1 MADDDKMIN
10 GTGEENGEPEE
21 NTLSYSSENT
31 SSIDL
36 NEDAA
41 SNEVEDHINEV
52 SGISIQQTT
61 KDERSGDS
69 SKSGEG
75 KEKKTAV
82 RQYVRSKMPR
92 LRWTPDL
99 HLSFVHAIER
109 LGGQERATP
118 KAVLQLMNVRGL
130 SISHVKSHLQMY
142 RSKKLDDC
150 GRVIGQ
156 GNRLYIQRRNH
167 LSATTYDK
175 CSPFHQLKFENGGI
189 VFARQGDNCTTLN
202 FPQNPKSHHHHHPYE
217 IKSLSS
223 RYQQWSS
230 HHQEPKTRL
239 DSGLISDVGMLEKRC
254 IPSRIHAMQ
263 ESYTHNGPLRPNQF
277 IEGRKWP
284 PNQFKEKEIP
294 TSKIWSSTVLQ
305 NVRPQSRWSSHV
317 SIVNT
322 RANQEKSSIIS
333 HNSKPFNLDQHP
345 LRLQMNEEKKMASC
359 KEWFPGDLQLSLSL
373 SLSNNNINDQKGCSK
388 GGTDSDINTKL
399 SLAFTPHSSTAI

>member
-41 SNEVEDHINEV
+41 SNEVEDPINEI
-52 SGISIQQTT
+52 SGISIQL
-61 KDERSGDS
+61 ERSGDS
-69 SKSGEG
+69 SKSGDG

-202 FPQNPKSHHHHHPYE
+202 FPQNPKSHHDHHHPYE

-230 HHQEPKTRL
+230 YHQEPKTRL
-239 DSGLISDVGMLEKRC
+239 DSGLISDVGMLEKRS

-263 ESYTHNGPLRPNQF
+263 ETYNHINGPLRPKQF
-277 IEGRKWP
+277 LEGRKWP

-317 SIVNT
+317 SMGNT
-322 RANQEKSSIIS
+322 RVNQEKSSIIS
-333 HNSKPFNLDQHP
+333 HNSKPFNLDHQLP
-345 LRLQMNEEKKMASC
+345 LRL
-359 KEWFPGDLQLSLSL
+359 
-373 SLSNNNINDQKGCSK
+373 QKGCSK
-388 GGTDSDINTKL
+388 GGSDSDINTKL